1 MAFDWIRYLHL
12 LAAAVWTGGLLV
24 LAFTV
29 MALRKAGAE
38 RPHLQAAARM
48 FSRLSWTAMTVS
60 ITTGIVQLLRFGPGA
75 TDPRTDLGQAILIK
89 LVLVGTAVALAL
101 GHQMTAATASAR
113 TRGIF
118 QGLILVVSLG
128 IFAAAVN
135 I

>member
-1 MAFDWIRYLHL
+1 MAFDWVRYLHL

-29 MALRKAGAE
+29 TALRKAGAD
-38 RPHLQAAARM
+38 RPQLQAAARM

-60 ITTGIVQLLRFGPGA
+60 IATGIVQLLRFGPGA
-75 TDPRTDLGQAILIK
+75 TDPRTGLGQAVLIK
-89 LVLVGTAVALAL
+89 LLLVGTAAALAL
-101 GHQMTAATASAR
+101 GHQLTAATTSAR
-113 TRGIF
+113 TRGVF
-118 QGLILVVSLG
+118 QGLILLVSLG

>member
-12 LAAAVWTGGLLV
+12 LAAAVWTGGLIV

-29 MALRKAGAE
+29 TALRRAGAD
-38 RPHLQAAARM
+38 RPQLQAAARM
-48 FSRLSWTAMTVS
+48 FSRLSWTAMTIS
-60 ITTGIVQLLRFGPGA
+60 LATGIVQLLRFGPSA
-75 TDPRTDLGQAILIK
+75 TSLGTELGRAVFIK
-89 LVLVGTAVALAL
+89 LILVGAAIALAL
-101 GHQMTAATASAR
+101 GHQMTAATTSAR

-118 QGLILVVSLG
+118 QGLILIVSFG